1 MEKLCIRKPSSLM
14 ECRALVMQLCHT
26 YFEDLG
32 QKVIADLHI
41 LLEEGLRQN
50 GGHATYIVY

>member
-1 MEKLCIRKPSSLM
+1 M
-14 ECRALVMQLCHT
+14 ECRALIILLCHT

-41 LLEEGLRQN
+41 LLEEVLKQN
-50 GGHATYIVY
+50 GGHPTYIVY